1 MKRSCFTFHTVL
13 QAAPVFRVNAIRKP
27 SNDKLEAAWI
37 SLVVTTVLVAAKLAV
52 GLATGSLA
60 ILSLAAESGIDL
72 AAVLITV
79 LAVRISSTPP
89 DADHPYGHGKF
100 ESLSALAQGLLLLGA
115 TAWIVLHAASHL
127 SAGKNQV
134 TVNGWSFAVLIVSVL
149 LDGWRGQFLHG
160 AGKVHRS
167 SSLEASAIHFLTDA
181 LSAVI
186 AAIALL
192 LVKFANIPEADDWAA
207 IVVGAFVAYLSV
219 RIILN
224 AVDGLTDRY
233 TRTGDYDRVTAIVER
248 VPGVE
253 GVNDMR
259 MRTAGPTTFIEI
271 SVALSRVLP
280 LSAIERILAEVERAV
295 RQDFPHS
302 DVTVH
307 WQPIRTKNERPF
319 ETIKMVIAEHGLL
332 PHNTELSRM
341 KDGKIELDYHLE
353 FRPGESL
360 ADATAVS
367 NDIQSRI
374 REELPQVG
382 PIFVHL
388 EEERSDTSLPK
399 IEEAGR
405 SELIDRIT
413 GSAMRSNEQ
422 VRRVLDVHLFRDSIQ
437 HAKLVITVEL
447 ASTLSLHSAHEIV
460 TALEETLKK
469 EFPELTRIVVQ
480 AKPAANA

>member
-1 MKRSCFTFHTVL
+1 MKHSYFDFCTVL

-37 SLVVTTVLVAAKLAV
+37 SLVVTAVLVAAKLAV

-115 TAWIVLHAASHL
+115 TVWIVLHATSHL
-127 SAGKNQV
+127 MAGKNQV
-134 TVNGWSFAVLIVSVL
+134 TVNGWSFGVLLFSVL

-160 AGKVHRS
+160 AGKEHRS

-181 LSAVI
+181 LSAVV

-192 LVKFANIPEADDWAA
+192 LVKFANVPEADDWAA
-207 IVVGAFVAYLSV
+207 ILVGAFVGYLSV

-233 TRTGDYDRVTAIVER
+233 TRTGDYDRVKSIVER
-248 VPGVE
+248 VAGVE
-253 GVNDMR
+253 GVPDMR

-271 SVALSRVLP
+271 SITLSRVLP
-280 LSAIERILAEVERAV
+280 LSAIERIVAEVERSV
-295 RQDFPHS
+295 LLHFPHS
-302 DVTVH
+302 EVTVH
-307 WQPIRTKNERPF
+307 WQPIRTKSERPF

-360 ADATAVS
+360 SDAEAVS
-367 NDIQSRI
+367 EDIQARI
-374 REELPQVG
+374 HEELPQVG

-388 EEERSDTSLPK
+388 EEERSDGSLPK
-399 IEEAGR
+399 IEEAER
-405 SELIDRIT
+405 AELIERII
-413 GSAMRSNEQ
+413 RSVKSSNSKVE
-422 VRRVLDVHLFRDSIQ
+422 RVLDVHLFRDSIN
-437 HAKLVITVEL
+437 HTKVVITVEL
-447 ASTLSLHSAHEIV
+447 GKTLSLHEAHDIV
-460 TALEETLKK
+460 TSVEESLKK
-469 EFPELTRIVVQ
+469 EFPELTRIVIQ
-480 AKPAANA
+480 AKAAP